1 MCQLFFAKRAMSISP
16 KFFVVP
22 LLLLFSCANE
32 ELPTPKSTNTNLVLV
47 TIDTLRADRVGVY
60 GGPENLT
67 PEIDALAKRGVTFLD
82 TSAHA
87 PLTVPS
93 HAALLTG
100 KFPNKLGVRD
110 NAGFPLAPSVETLA
124 ETLTEAGYRTSAF
137 VSSYVLNRHTGL
149 SQGFDT
155 YADRF
160 ATGTVH
166 LTPASLERP
175 GPEVAGE
182 AEEWLKSAEEPFFIW
197 THYYDPHSPYEAP
210 RAFADQ
216 WPDDPYNAEV
226 ATADWA
232 LGRLLRAIP
241 DSMRSRTLIVFT
253 ADHGESLGEHGE
265 PEHGIFLYDVALK
278 VPLVMAGPNL
288 PENVTYQ
295 HQVRHVDVVPTIL
308 SLLGL
313 DSPSGIDG
321 ESLLPLLGQEA
332 KGPSLTS
339 YAESSLG
346 HLHFG
351 CSELRSLRDGHWKY
365 IDAPRPE
372 LYNVKE
378 DPGETKNLIHA
389 EKGIA
394 EEMALELK
402 NLAGTEVTSDPG
414 LIDSETR
421 ERLRSLGYVGGTVSL
436 GSGGNED
443 PKDRIADYVAYI
455 EKFNDALQALN
466 DGRSQK
472 AADGFGSL
480 VREFP
485 LSAEA
490 HQYFGRALAGG
501 EDYSA
506 AMKAYNTAIELSPQ
520 SADIYLDAAL
530 CLAEQRDFNQAFDYV
545 ERGFGA
551 EPNYFYGY
559 LVEGIV
565 ARRAA
570 MTSRATEAFEKAL
583 TLNPELAV
591 AEFEL
596 GTMAAERG
604 AKEEAAQRFKKAL
617 DIDPMLYDARMALKR
632 LESTK

>member
-1 MCQLFFAKRAMSISP
+1 MRRLLFTNSGTNLSP
-16 KFFVVP
+16 KNVVIP

-32 ELPTPKSTNTNLVLV
+32 ELPIHESTNTNLVLV
-47 TIDTLRADRVGVY
+47 TIDTLRTDRIGVY

-67 PEIDALAKRGVTFLD
+67 PAIDALAKRGVTFLD

-100 KFPNKLGVRD
+100 KFPNRLGVRD
-110 NAGFPLAPSVETLA
+110 NAGFPLEPSIETLA
-124 ETLTEAGYRTSAF
+124 ETLKAAGYRTGAF

-155 YADRF
+155 YTDRF

-175 GPEVAGE
+175 GPEVASE
-182 AEEWLKSAEEPFFIW
+182 AEEWLKSIEEPFFLW

-232 LGRLLRAIP
+232 LGQLLQAIP
-241 DSMRSRTLIVFT
+241 ESMRSRTLIVFT

-265 PEHGIFLYDVALK
+265 PEHGIFLYDAALK
-278 VPLVMAGPNL
+278 VPLVMAGPQLPVNL
-288 PENVTYQ
+288 TYQ
-295 HQVRHVDVVPTIL
+295 DQVRHVDVVPTIL
-308 SLLGL
+308 ALLGL
-313 DSPSGIDG
+313 TPPSGLDG
-321 ESLLPLLGQEA
+321 ESLLPRLGKEA
-332 KGPSLTS
+332 NKSSPPS
-339 YAESSLG
+339 YAESSFG
-346 HLHFG
+346 YLHFG
-351 CSELRSLRDGHWKY
+351 CSELRSLRDGNWKY
-365 IDAPRPE
+365 IEAPRPE
-372 LYNVKE
+372 LYNVKN
-378 DPGETKNLIHA
+378 DPRETQNLIDVEKAVA
-389 EKGIA
+389 EQ
-394 EEMALELK
+394 MALELE
-402 NLAGTEVTSDPG
+402 NMAIAEVPTGPG

-436 GSGGNED
+436 GSGGVED

-455 EKFNDALQALN
+455 EKFNDSLQALN
-466 DGRSQK
+466 DGNSQK
-472 AADGFGSL
+472 AAQGFGRL
-480 VREFP
+480 ARQFP
-485 LSAEA
+485 LSYEA
-490 HQYFGRALAGG
+490 HQYFGRALAGE

-506 AMKAYNTAIELSPQ
+506 AMKAYDTAIELSPQ
-520 SADIYLDAAL
+520 SADVYLDAAL
-530 CLAEQRDFNQAFDYV
+530 CLAEQGDFNRAFDYV

-551 EPNYFYGY
+551 EPNYFYGH

-570 MTSRATEAFEKAL
+570 MTARATEAFEKAL
-583 TLNPELAV
+583 SLNPELAV

-596 GTMAAERG
+596 GSMAAERG
-604 AKEEAAQRFKKAL
+604 AKEEAARRFRRAL
-617 DIDPMLYDARMALKR
+617 DIDPMLYDARLALDR
-632 LESTK
+632 LESTN